1 MTIEQNAVAVDTS
14 MKIQVVAVVF
24 SEAQGEKEYH
34 YFAPVTAKAGQYAAV
49 YSQKAQGFPFSI
61 VRIVRDNVIDV
72 NGLANKSIWGAFDE
86 AFAKQVQERTEH
98 LARIK
103 SQLAIKKRQFE
114 EQEIFAVMA
123 KSDPEVAALL
133 KELGDFNA

>member
-1 MTIEQNAVAVDTS
+1 MTIEQNAVTTTS

-24 SEAQGEKEYH
+24 GDAQGEKEYH
-34 YFAPVTAKAGQYAAV
+34 YFAPLTAKTGQYAAV
-49 YSQKAQGFPFSI
+49 YSQKQQGFPFSI

-72 NGLANKSIWGAFDE
+72 NGLANKSIWGSFDE
-86 AFAKQVQERTEH
+86 AFAKQVQEQTER
-98 LARIK
+98 LARVK
-103 SQLAIKKRQFE
+103 AQLAQKKRQFE

-133 KELGDFNA
+133 QELNSFSA